1 MQLVDW
7 IREDKPTIVT
17 AEHARHVIEIFDAAY
32 CSAETGQAQTLR
44 TTFEMEMES

>member
-7 IREDKPTIVT
+7 VLDDTPTVAT

-32 CSAETGQAQTLR
+32 RSAATGQAQTLR
-44 TTFEMEMES
+44 TTF